1 MRGRTVILVSHHVAL
16 CAPGAAY
23 VVALD
28 NGRIS
33 FSGARADFMGSATM
47 ESLVQSKTHE
57 AEDAEDPEHIADKQ
71 NEPNSETA
79 STITTVAKPKD
90 KSKGPRKL
98 VEEEKRAVGR
108 VGRDNWTY
116 YLSAVGGTQYWLV
129 FAVAHLLGALTPVVE
144 NMWLRYWS
152 EDASESISRHSPS
165 FYIGVYASV
174 STIKNPVRMSNLT
187 SMQITG
193 IGIILKTCRP
203 LILCKYNDLCSEP
216 GLISIHTRCWLSAC
230 ITRTLRT

>member
-1 MRGRTVILVSHHVAL
+1 VLLLDDVLSAVDAHTAHHLYTECLKGDLMRGRTVILVSHHVAL

-28 NGRIS
+28 NGRVS
-33 FSGARADFMGSATM
+33 FSGARAEFMGSATM

-57 AEDAEDPEHIADKQ
+57 AEDVEDPEHIADKQ
-71 NEPNSETA
+71 NEPSSETA

-144 NMWLRYWS
+144 NAWLRYWS
-152 EDASESISRHSPS
+152 KDASESISRHSPS

-174 STIKNPVRMSNLT
+174 STAIRNHSKDFECNIDADYWYRYYSE
-187 SMQITG
+187 
-193 IGIILKTCRP
+193 
-203 LILCKYNDLCSEP
+203 DLSSSYS
-216 GLISIHTRCWLSAC
+216 L
-230 ITRTLRT
+230 